1 MRAAALMIP
10 AIALWATGVL
20 PAHLTGVAFLL
31 FAMLLA
37 VAPAAVVF
45 SGFYSIAVWL
55 VFSGL
60 VLGVAVRSTGLGA
73 RISENLLGVFG
84 ASYRSLVGGIM
95 IVGVV
100 FSLILPSSLGRIII
114 LLPLIVALA
123 DRLGF
128 EVGSNGRSGLV
139 MAAGFGTL
147 IPAFALIPANVPNI
161 DLSGSAETLYG
172 NTMTYGGYLL
182 AHMPV
187 GGILRGLALY
197 GLILWMFPATLG
209 AAPRRGDAAT
219 GGEARPA
226 PKPLSPEAR
235 LLALVLAAALGLWA
249 TDFIHGVSPAWVALA
264 AALFCLLPGVGLVSA
279 KDFDRGVSFAPVL
292 YIVGLLGLGAV
303 VSKTGLG
310 AVLGGAVLGVLD
322 LTPGHDFI
330 NYLAMVA
337 AFTLTPMVT
346 TTPAMPAIV
355 SPLAADIAAAT
366 GIPLWTVLMTE
377 VTGFATIVLPYQM
390 PPVVLTMQLGKVPYG
405 HCVRLTLALAAISLV
420 LFVPLNYLWWRVLGY
435 FG

>member
-1 MRAAALMIP
+1 MRAAALTIP

-45 SGFYSIAVWL
+45 SGFHSIAVWL

-60 VLGVAVRSTGLGA
+60 VLGVAIRTTGLGA
-73 RISENLLGVFG
+73 RISDYLLGVFG
-84 ASYRSLVGGIM
+84 ASYRSLVGGII

-100 FSLILPSSLGRIII
+100 FSLLLPSSIGRIII
-114 LLPLIVALA
+114 LLPIVISLA

-128 EVGSNGRSGLV
+128 APGSNGRTGLV

-147 IPAFALIPANVPNI
+147 IPAFALLPANVPNI
-161 DLSGSAETLYG
+161 VLVGSAETLYG
-172 NTMTYGGYLL
+172 ITMTYGGYLL

-187 GGILRGLALY
+187 SGIFRGLAIY
-197 GLILWMFPATLG
+197 GLILVMFPATLPAG
-209 AAPRRGDAAT
+209 AGTPDADARTAP
-219 GGEARPA
+219 E
-226 PKPLSPEAR
+226 PLSPQAR
-235 LLALVLAAALGLWA
+235 LLALVLATALLLWA
-249 TDFIHGVSPAWVALA
+249 ADFLHGVSPAWVALA
-264 AALFCLLPGVGLVSA
+264 AAFFCLLPGVGLVGP
-279 KDFDRGVSFAPVL
+279 KDFDAGVSFAPVL

-303 VSKTGLG
+303 VAKTGLG
-310 AVLGGAVLGVLD
+310 EVLGRTLLGVLD
-322 LTPGHDFI
+322 LTPGQDFN
-330 NYLAMVA
+330 NYLAMIA
-337 AFTLTPMVT
+337 AFTITPMIT

-355 SPLAADIAAAT
+355 SPLAAEIATAT

-390 PPVVLTMQLGKVPYG
+390 PPVVLTMQMGKVPYG
-405 HCVRLTLALAAISLV
+405 HCARLTLALAGVSLV
-420 LFVPLNYLWWRVLGY
+420 LFAPLNYLWWQYLGY

>member
-1 MRAAALMIP
+1 MRAAALAVP

-45 SGFYSIAVWL
+45 SGFHSVAVWL

-60 VLGVAVRSTGLGA
+60 VLGVAIRTTGLGA
-73 RISENLLGVFG
+73 WISEYLLGVFG

-95 IVGVV
+95 IVGVL
-100 FSLILPSSLGRIII
+100 FSLVLPSSLGRIII
-114 LLPLIVALA
+114 LLPIITALC

-128 EVGSNGRSGLV
+128 APGSHGRTGLV
-139 MAAGFGTL
+139 MAAGLGTL
-147 IPAFALIPANVPNI
+147 IPAFAVLPANVPNI
-161 DLSGSAETLYG
+161 VLAGSAETLYG
-172 NTMTYGGYLL
+172 ISMTYGGYLV

-187 GGILRGLALY
+187 TGILRGLAVY
-197 GLILWMFPATLG
+197 GLILVMFPASLG
-209 AAPRRGDAAT
+209 PAGT
-219 GGEARPA
+219 GGDGPGSGTAPA
-226 PKPLSPEAR
+226 PLSPQAR
-235 LLALVLAAALGLWA
+235 LLALVLAAALLLWA
-249 TDFIHGVSPAWVALA
+249 TDFLHGVSPAWVALA
-264 AALFCLLPGVGLVSA
+264 AAFFCLLPGVGLVA
-279 KDFDRGVSFAPVL
+279 PRDFDTGVSFAPVL

-303 VSKTGLG
+303 VAETGLG
-310 AVLGGAVLGVLD
+310 EVLGRAMLGVLD
-322 LTPGHDFI
+322 LTPGQDFK
-330 NYLAMVA
+330 NYLAMIV

-355 SPLAADIAAAT
+355 SPLAAEIATAT
-366 GIPLWTVLMTE
+366 GIPLWTVLMAE

-390 PPVVLTMQLGKVPYG
+390 PPVVLTMQMGKVPYG
-405 HCVRLTLALAAISLV
+405 HCARLTLALAAVSLV
-420 LFVPLNYLWWRVLGY
+420 LFAPLNYLWWQALGY

>member
-1 MRAAALMIP
+1 MIP
-10 AIALWATGVL
+10 AIALWATGLL

-60 VLGVAVRSTGLGA
+60 VLGVAIRSTGLGA
-73 RISENLLGVFG
+73 RISEYLLGVFG

-95 IVGVV
+95 IVGVL
-100 FSLILPSSLGRIII
+100 FSLVLPSSLGRIII
-114 LLPLIVALA
+114 LLPIITALA
-123 DRLGF
+123 NRLGF
-128 EVGSNGRSGLV
+128 APGSNGRTGLV
-139 MAAGFGTL
+139 MAVGLGTL
-147 IPAFALIPANVPNI
+147 IPAFAVLPANVPNI
-161 DLSGSAETLYG
+161 VLAGSAETLYG
-172 NTMTYGGYLL
+172 ITMTYGGYLL

-187 GGILRGLALY
+187 SGIFRGLAVY

-209 AAPRRGDAAT
+209 PAGAAGVDPGPDPGTRT
-219 GGEARPA
+219 A

-249 TDFIHGVSPAWVALA
+249 TDFLHGVSPAWVALA
-264 AALFCLLPGVGLVSA
+264 AAFFCLLPGVGLVA
-279 KDFDRGVSFAPVL
+279 ARDFDTDVSFAPVL

-303 VSKTGLG
+303 VAKTGLG
-310 AVLGGAVLGVLD
+310 EVLGGAVLGVLD

-355 SPLAADIAAAT
+355 SPLAAEIAAAT

-390 PPVVLTMQLGKVPYG
+390 PPVVLTMQMGKVPYG
-405 HCVRLTLALAAISLV
+405 HCARLTLALAAISLV
-420 LFVPLNYLWWRVLGY
+420 LFVPLNYLWWQVLGY